1 MRKVILENLTKTMEN
16 NLTEASLSVNLCE
29 EGFSLSEEFL
39 VNYTDLGRLMMI
51 IDIGAPVRLAGVSW
65 LTQ

>member
-16 NLTEASLSVNLCE
+16 NLTKASLSVNLCE
-29 EGFSLSEEFL
+29 EAFSLSEEFL
-39 VNYTDLGRLMMI
+39 VNYTDLGRQMMI
-51 IDIGAPVRLAGVSW
+51 LDIGALVRLAGVSW